1 MMNTVPATAW
11 LRTSG
16 LMLIAAGTVLNVQGL
31 EWLLAADESSASVA
45 TARVVSALRI
55 VAIVV
60 GCIMLARPGLFTR
73 FTAFSATFTGVAVA
87 ALVTA
92 VVAKLGVLFAPSV
105 DYMVQTTPTFSCAT
119 ADPYCNRAVAAGVA
133 NTPVYGRT
141 VAFVDIDTDDQ
152 VDIFVVNSDRR
163 LREGDWGSS
172 WFYRSNGDG
181 TFRPVAATQL
191 GIREDDL
198 LSAWNAS
205 FADMDNDG
213 DPDIAIA
220 SGGYTGEARF
230 SLYENRIREDGRF
243 QSVTDAAGFSA
254 LNVRSQRWWGL
265 AWADYD
271 SDGLLDLAVTRVW
284 GPALLFH
291 NDGNNR
297 FSDVTRAMGIATPDA
312 WRWDGK
318 NIVWFDFDNDGDQD
332 LYFAG
337 IENHMFYENLDGK
350 VFRDVTK
357 AIFAGV
363 FPDSAF
369 PYKES
374 PVFTP
379 SANVLYKKGAPVV
392 YAAAAA
398 DFNQDGYEDLYLGRQ
413 IEKDVV
419 LFNDGTGRF
428 QPARESVG
436 IDDSQTLKEDVS
448 SEFENTMG
456 LGVGDILDDG
466 WPDIVIGTGDPTRA
480 ASDIVFCN
488 SGGVFERCTATL
500 VGNADGPYRTRG
512 NGVAFG
518 DANQD
523 GANDIFMSL
532 GGDSWTDRQ
541 LGIDSRERSALYVR
555 NPPADLK
562 TATVLL
568 EGTRSNRDAIGARL
582 RVVAGDSTHYY
593 TIRSTQGSQNQNER
607 ATIVALGAVDTAE
620 LEITWP
626 SGEVTKQKVRAG
638 ERTLIRE

>member
-1 MMNTVPATAW
+1 MNTVPATAW

-16 LMLIAAGTVLNVQGL
+16 LLLIAAGIFLNIQGL
-31 EWLLAADESSASVA
+31 EWLLAADERGGSVA
-45 TARVVSALRI
+45 AARAVSALRI
-55 VAIVV
+55 GAIVG
-60 GCIMLARPGLFTR
+60 GCILLARPVLFTR
-73 FTAFSATFTGVAVA
+73 FTAFRTLLTGVAVA
-87 ALVTA
+87 AMLIA
-92 VVAKLGVLFAPSV
+92 VVARLGALFAPSV
-105 DYMVQTTPTFSCAT
+105 DYTAQTSPTFSCAT
-119 ADPYCNRAVAAGVA
+119 ADPYCNRAAAAGIA

-141 VAFVDIDTDDQ
+141 VAFIDIDTDDQ

-163 LREGDWGSS
+163 LREGDWDIS

-213 DPDIAIA
+213 DPDVAIA

-230 SLYENRIREDGRF
+230 SLYENRIREDGKF
-243 QSVTDAAGFSA
+243 VSVTDAAGFSA
-254 LNVRSQRWWGL
+254 LNAGPQRWWGL

-271 SDGLLDLAVTRVW
+271 NDGLLDLAVSRVW
-284 GPALLFH
+284 GPAHLFH

-312 WRWDGK
+312 WQWDGK
-318 NIVWFDFDNDGDQD
+318 NIVWFDVDNDGDQD
-332 LYFAG
+332 LYYAG

-369 PYKES
+369 PYEES
-374 PVFTP
+374 PVFKP

-413 IEKDVV
+413 VEKDVV

-436 IDDSQTLKEDVS
+436 IDDSQVLKEDAS
-448 SEFENTMG
+448 REFENTMG

-466 WPDIVIGTGDPTRA
+466 WPDIVIGTGDPARA

-488 SGGVFERCTATL
+488 SGGVFERCTETL

-518 DANQD
+518 DVNQD

-541 LGIDSRERSALYVR
+541 LEIDSRERNALYVR
-555 NPPADLK
+555 NPPADLQ
-562 TATVLL
+562 TATVSL

-582 RVVAGDSTHYY
+582 RVVAGAATHYY
-593 TIRSTQGSQNQNER
+593 TIRSTQGFQNQNER
-607 ATIVALGAVDTAE
+607 VVIIALGAANTAE

-626 SGEVTKQKVRAG
+626 SGLVSKHTVQSG